1 MQPSPRN
8 FTLGK
13 YNSAVC
19 TMCQYPREPPT
30 APTFQQETGIS
41 HPNFRSFFQLLN
53 SDCSAIFCFL
63 PLTLIFNQLL
73 NVLIP
78 LSLLSSL
85 ASSSLCSII
94 PIQFRLHLLY
104 LALFLELAIV
114 TCKLVTYRLG
124 SKLYSLLGS

>member
-19 TMCQYPREPPT
+19 TMCQYPREPST

-41 HPNFRSFFQLLN
+41 HPNFRFVFPVAKL
-53 SDCSAIFCFL
+53 CSAIFCFL

-78 LSLLSSL
+78 LSLLSGL

-114 TCKLVTYRLG
+114 TCKLVMYRLG